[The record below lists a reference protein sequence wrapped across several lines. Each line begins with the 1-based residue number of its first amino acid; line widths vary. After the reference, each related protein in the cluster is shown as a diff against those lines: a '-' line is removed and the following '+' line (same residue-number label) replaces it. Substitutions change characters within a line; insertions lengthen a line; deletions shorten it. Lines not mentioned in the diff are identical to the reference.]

1 MRQVILL
8 FFLLGLN
15 LHSAG
20 IEYYRAGA
28 RPLAL
33 SDAYVSVSDIWSSFY
48 NQAGI
53 AGIDRLDAGIFYES
67 PFLLK
72 ELSNMAGSILLPT
85 KTGNFALSFTQFG
98 KKSYKEKKLGLA
110 FGKQLGKKL
119 KAGIQFD
126 YFSMTLPEND
136 RAFGFTTFEGGVIFT
151 PIREFTLGAHAF
163 NPVNAGIRY
172 EEGMEK
178 IPVRFCL
185 GGNYILNDILL
196 FCLEG
201 EKEGN
206 YPVCLK
212 TGFEY
217 QPVREF
223 AVRFG
228 FSGKPYRLT
237 AGMGYK
243 TGRLSADLGFSYH
256 NSLGVT
262 PSVSLQYQLK

>member
-85 KTGNFALSFTQFG
+85 KTGTFALSFTQFG

-178 IPVRFCL
+178 IFSFARKM
-185 GGNYILNDILL
+185 GIENIILNDLPGDYSRIEQNACKYINIFLISINIETVPGTGL
-196 FCLEG
+196 EPAHNCL
-201 EKEGN
+201 
-206 YPVCLK
+206 Y
-212 TGFEY
+212 
-217 QPVREF
+217 
-223 AVRFG
+223 
-228 FSGKPYRLT
+228 
-237 AGMGYK
+237 
-243 TGRLSADLGFSYH
+243 
-256 NSLGVT
+256 
-262 PSVSLQYQLK
+262 